1 MSSSL
6 HATNFSLCGTLFKI
20 FCYWFLLF
28 VFCIQSR
35 KNWWIDRPDGGI
47 QLNNKTNTS
56 WWSACAKG
64 KQWQYQDLIFPC
76 MLMSLQCQGRLS
88 LGTRQL
94 WIDIL
99 ICGVWHKKSR
109 CLARQSHI
117 YVTCVL
123 LGIVLATQ
131 PVYIYCKV
139 SK

>member
-6 HATNFSLCGTLFKI
+6 RATNFSLWGTLFKI
-20 FCYWFLLF
+20 FCYWFILLI
-28 VFCIQSR
+28 FCIQSR

-64 KQWQYQDLIFPC
+64 KQWQYQDLICPC
-76 MLMSLQCQGRLS
+76 MLMSLQYQGRLS

-99 ICGVWHKKSR
+99 ICGIWCKKSHY
-109 CLARQSHI
+109 LACQSHI
-117 YVTCVL
+117 YVTGVL

-131 PVYIYCKV
+131 PSLHIL
-139 SK
+139 